1 MKSLLLMLSCLGL
14 WFLVL
19 TGCASSEENAPEKK
33 EDQQLDEHQTSEQE
47 KMNDEKSNDDSN
59 SSDKKTQPK
68 KKDPFQKTVDSMS
81 VDEKIA
87 QMMFIGLKGT
97 SLNKQEAQLIR
108 TEQVGGVILLGGN
121 IQNKNQL
128 LQYIQSIKK
137 ANKNSHTPLMLGV
150 DEEGGRVSRIP
161 GEIANFPSN
170 QYIGKYSN
178 ASLSHRIGELLA
190 QKVEAFGFN
199 VDFAP
204 VLDINNNPQNRVIGD
219 RSFGSTPEKVSKL
232 GIATMEG
239 IQSEGVIPV
248 VKHFPGHGNTTKDS
262 HISLPRVDKSIVEI
276 KQEELIP
283 FKKAIDQGADMVMVA
298 HILYSAFDQKYPAT
312 LSERIITD
320 LLRNDMGFEGV
331 VITDDMSM
339 GAITQNYGMDEAAVL
354 SIRAGTDMFMLTSSG
369 DGNYERVKKALKQ
382 AVKQGTIAEESLD
395 KSVKRILKLKEKYK
409 LSHELPQ
416 EVDVPSLNQKIRN
429 VIDQI
434 K

>member
-1 MKSLLLMLSCLGL
+1 MKSLLLMLSSIGL
-14 WFLVL
+14 LLLVL
-19 TGCASSEENAPEKK
+19 TSCASSEENASEKK
-33 EDQQLDEHQTSEQE
+33 EDQQLDKDQTSEQE
-47 KMNDEKSNDDSN
+47 KTNDEKSNNDSN
-59 SSDKKTQPK
+59 SSDTKTPPK
-68 KKDPFQKTVDSMS
+68 KKDSLQKIVDNMNIN
-81 VDEKIA
+81 EKIA
-87 QMMFIGLKGT
+87 QMMFIGLEGT
-97 SLNKQEAQLIR
+97 SLSKEEAELIR

-161 GEIANFPSN
+161 DEIANFPSN
-170 QYIGKYSN
+170 QYIGKYAN
-178 ASLSHRIGELLA
+178 DSLSHRIGELLA
-190 QKVEAFGFN
+190 QKVQAFGFN

-204 VLDINNNPQNRVIGD
+204 VLDIHNNPQNRVIGD

-232 GIATMEG
+232 GIGTMEG

-262 HISLPRVDKSIVEI
+262 HISLPQVDKPIVEI

-283 FKKAIDQGADMVMVA
+283 FKQAIDEGAEMVMVA
-298 HILYSAFDQKYPAT
+298 HILYSALDQKYPAT

-320 LLRNDMGFEGV
+320 LLRNEMGFEGV

-339 GAITQNYGMDEAAVL
+339 GAITQNYGMEEAAVL

-369 DGNYERVKKALKQ
+369 DGNYDRVKKALKQ

-395 KSVKRILKLKEKYK
+395 KSVKRILTLKKKYK
-409 LSHELPQ
+409 LSHEPPKGI
-416 EVDVPSLNQKIRN
+416 DVSSLNQKIRE
-429 VIDQI
+429 VIDQL